1 LGKAKEMRGIGKG
14 FLPICG
20 DKKGY
25 WGNKGIFGFVDFC
38 QKCGWFIGHVIVGVV
53 KKGKSN

>member
-1 LGKAKEMRGIGKG
+1 MRGIGKG
-14 FLPICG
+14 FLQIRD

-25 WGNKGIFGFVDFC
+25 WRNKGIFGFVDFC
-38 QKCGWFIGHVIVGVV
+38 RKCGWFIGHVIVGVV